1 MKAKARKP
9 KNKIKMKTKKT
20 FAKRCKVTGSGK
32 IKVQHNYV
40 SHFAANKS
48 HKQKMHLRKSTTA
61 NSTDVKRDKQ
71 LLQG

>member
-9 KNKIKMKTKKT
+9 KKIKMKTKKT

-32 IKVQHNYV
+32 IKTQHNYV
-40 SHFAANKS
+40 SHFAANKG
-48 HKQKMHLRKSTTA
+48 HKQKMHLRKTTMTSA
-61 NSTDVKRDKQ
+61 SDVKRVKE